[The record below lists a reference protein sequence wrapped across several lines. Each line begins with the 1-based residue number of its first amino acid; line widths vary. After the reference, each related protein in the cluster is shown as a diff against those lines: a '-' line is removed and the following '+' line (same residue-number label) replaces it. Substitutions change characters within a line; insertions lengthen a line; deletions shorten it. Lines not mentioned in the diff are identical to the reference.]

1 VRYSETEQEGV
12 QMSSAAVPRGG
23 DCIIRRRRLGPGRT
37 RCWSAAGCPP
47 AFQGPLTFAEI
58 MDRWPPPPDLP
69 DPEGVLVGFD
79 INDDRMLCVMETPEA
94 GMVPAP
100 INVIDNFAA
109 T

>member
-1 VRYSETEQEGV
+1 
-12 QMSSAAVPRGG
+12 MSSKRLFLVAAIASSVVVGSVPVAHAA
-23 DCIIRRRRLGPGRT
+23 GP
-37 RCWSAAGCPP
+37 SAGCPP

>member
-1 VRYSETEQEGV
+1 
-12 QMSSAAVPRGG
+12 
-23 DCIIRRRRLGPGRT
+23 
-37 RCWSAAGCPP
+37 
-47 AFQGPLTFAEI
+47 